1 MTLLCNLGSRCHQ
14 TSFSG
19 TKFNFPKL
27 AKIAQKI
34 GVLYAKKYT
43 SLKKVHYCRAGSG
56 GSDYYELRK
65 KKVNKIVYLAQLEWL
80 VLAGGVEMEL
90 GERGSVKS
98 HFDSCPTPGMGGK
111 SSLN

>member
-1 MTLLCNLGSRCHQ
+1 MHQ
-14 TSFSG
+14 LEKKCTTAAPVVAVVTIMS
-19 TKFNFPKL
+19 
-27 AKIAQKI
+27 
-34 GVLYAKKYT
+34 YA
-43 SLKKVHYCRAGSG
+43 
-56 GSDYYELRK
+56 E
-65 KKVNKIVYLAQLEWL
+65 KVNKIVYLAQLEWL